1 MNMTADERQAVIA
14 FRIEKSDEAYSDVL
28 KSMEFGMF
36 STAANRLYYSFY
48 YAASALLLSKGVE
61 THRHSSLQSMMHLHF
76 VKPGLMTFEDGLL
89 MRQLFN
95 QRQESDYDDFVVVT
109 QEDLEPLVTK
119 TKLLLDKIK
128 SLI

>member
-1 MNMTADERQAVIA
+1 MSINEEQIQAIVSH
-14 FRIEKSDEAYSDVL
+14 RIEKSDATYTDVL
-28 KSMEFGMF
+28 KSMEFEMY

-76 VKPGLMTFEDGLL
+76 VKTGLMNSEDGLL

-95 QRQESDYDDFVVVT
+95 LRQERDYDDFVVVT
-109 QEDLEPLVTK
+109 KEDIEPLVI
-119 TKLLLDKIK
+119 DKRAN
-128 SLI
+128 

>member
-1 MNMTADERQAVIA
+1 MSINEEQIQAIVSH
-14 FRIEKSDEAYSDVL
+14 RIEKSDATYTDVL
-28 KSMEFGMF
+28 KSMEFEMY

-76 VKPGLMTFEDGLL
+76 VKTGLMTSEDGLL

-95 QRQESDYDDFVVVT
+95 LRQESDYDDFVVVT
-109 QEDLEPLVTK
+109 KEDIEPLVIK
-119 TKLLLDKIK
+119 TKGLIDKIK
-128 SLI
+128 SLV

>member
-1 MNMTADERQAVIA
+1 MNINVDQLQAIVTH
-14 FRIEKSDEAYSDVL
+14 RIEKSDSTFSDVL
-28 KSMEFGMF
+28 KSMEFEMY

-76 VKPGLMTFEDGLL
+76 VKTGIMTSDDGLL

-95 QRQESDYDDFVVVT
+95 LRQESDYDDFVVVT
-109 QEDLEPLVTK
+109 KEDLDPLVIK
-119 TKLLLDKIK
+119 TKELIDKIK
-128 SLI
+128 SLL